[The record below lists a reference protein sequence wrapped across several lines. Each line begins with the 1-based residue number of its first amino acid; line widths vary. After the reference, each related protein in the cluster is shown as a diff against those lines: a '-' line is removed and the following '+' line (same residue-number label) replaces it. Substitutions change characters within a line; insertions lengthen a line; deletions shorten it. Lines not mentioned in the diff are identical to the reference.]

1 MKKTVLIKLSLFCLG
16 LLIVRVATSSNWS
29 FVFMFWNLF
38 LAWLPYYFI
47 RLYPK
52 TNSKPKQVCFLLL
65 SLLFLPNAP
74 YIITDLFHLHQSP
87 VAPLWLDLLLIL
99 SFAMLGLS
107 YFILSVKEILLIA
120 AEFITSKTSY
130 FFVKLSLMLLSAYGI
145 YLGRFLRFNSWDVL
159 TDPLNLIDR
168 IFHSLCDNS
177 QIKETLSITLSFA
190 IFLFL
195 IYELYESLRYEKSD
209 PKKLFEKTT

>member
-1 MKKTVLIKLSLFCLG
+1 MKKSILVKLTGFCLG
-16 LLIVRVATSSNWS
+16 LLLVRIAMSSNFS
-29 FVFMFWNLF
+29 FIFMFWNLF

-47 RLYPK
+47 KRYSK
-52 TNSKPKQVCFLLL
+52 TTSKIKQVCFFLL
-65 SLLFLPNAP
+65 SILFLPNAP
-74 YIITDLFHLHQSP
+74 YIITDLFHLHQNP
-87 VAPLWLDLLLIL
+87 AAPMWLDLLLIL

-120 AEFITSKTSY
+120 ADYIPNKASY
-130 FFVKLSLMLLSAYGI
+130 MMVKVGIMLLSAYGI

-195 IYELYESLRYEKSD
+195 IYELYESLRYEKSE